1 MMRERGQP
9 DLSHVNEII
18 DSVLRGV
25 QIDNKHDI
33 PSGAN
38 SEKRTV
44 YVDKRIPQYDR
55 NLLLPSGQ
63 PFDIYHALA
72 VHEMSEE
79 RVMQKGMS
87 YDKAHNTIATP
98 LERHFVEQQG
108 VKWHEY
114 SKVIDGYLK
123 ETEKEKGKLDIPAGL
138 HEDPEAADQHHRG
151 KDDDGTGGGDDTV
164 PLDVGKIEN
173 VLGPIAPAGAYDPLA
188 ASAGIAPVSTPRID
202 QLLSPQNSWLQ
213 RAAEQMNRDRA
224 AYAHGGVRALLR
236 DTSETQELAQGFGGS
251 ALGTTENALLGGAS
265 KAMREYYGT
274 GDRLA
279 KEMKDIVAALPEGH
293 PAKAAPSAD
302 AQLARVAKSG
312 EDVPNV
318 VVSKHLV
325 NDPNYPGGV
334 IQMPSGDLATASH
347 VHNINDPYYWKEYGP
362 GGHGFPSPGTQKFA
376 PLASA
381 SHEALPSLPVKPAS
395 APYKLVPTA
404 DFDPEQQ
411 DYFIHSPSGE
421 EVGQLTH
428 QPAPRDTSTLE
439 PDTWHLSI
447 PQMGDAKP
455 YKATVESPNS
465 GLRIAQL
472 NHQTATTT
480 AFTPTQVMAGLPQ
493 STLKLPKL
501 PALNDTAYFNDL
513 GPFPR
518 EMPFGVPAHARALD
532 FETPGIHGTG
542 RNTYSWSIPGPSG
555 APTGVKGMEALSAAH
570 AKGVDALKLPENELG
585 VHFGNPRQATRFSG
599 KEVGFWN
606 LPRSYPTVLRTGNQL
621 ELPDLGSWGLSN
633 VRGALQ
639 RINNGTLEGF
649 APGDLEGPLRTIS
662 PEHKGL
668 FPDEEL
674 SKLKG
679 IPDVRNYLA
688 SKGFDSIK
696 YVNSVEDPG
705 AYSHIMFKPS
715 PVAPEFVAGVR
726 SPFAKF
732 APHKLGYPE
741 LAAGIGAGMIAP
753 GLFIDEDG
761 KPLVRTK

>member
-1 MMRERGQP
+1 MMRERAQP

-38 SEKRTV
+38 SKKKTV

-63 PFDIYHALA
+63 PFDLYHALA
-72 VHEMSEE
+72 VHEMAEE
-79 RVMQKGMS
+79 QAMAKGMS
-87 YDKAHNTIATP
+87 YDKAHMTIATP

-108 VKWHEY
+108 VKWSEY

-151 KDDDGTGGGDDTV
+151 KDDDGTGGSDDTV

-173 VLGPIAPAGAYDPLA
+173 ALGPVARDSYDPLA
-188 ASAGIAPVSTPRID
+188 ASAGVAPRGTPRID
-202 QLLSPQNSWLQ
+202 ELLSPQNSWLQ

-224 AYAHGGVRALLR
+224 AYAKGGVRALLR
-236 DTSETQELAQGFGGS
+236 DTSDAQDLAGGFGGG
-251 ALGTTENALLGGAS
+251 ALGMTKAAGPMGIVRNLLTMSAPSKFTSAKFGSAAPVGTSIDAALAHTALQGAEHNAGTLGFTTASDLFPEGAIQHGAPYAWPDPYAWKSAGGTYAGEVAGD
-265 KAMREYYGT
+265 KLAAEMRSI
-274 GDRLA
+274 LA
-279 KEMKDIVAALPEGH
+279 DLPEGH
-293 PAKAAPSAD
+293 PAKPSA
-302 AQLARVAKSG
+302 
-312 EDVPNV
+312 
-318 VVSKHLV
+318 
-325 NDPNYPGGV
+325 
-334 IQMPSGDLATASH
+334 
-347 VHNINDPYYWKEYGP
+347 
-362 GGHGFPSPGTQKFA
+362 
-376 PLASA
+376 SA
-381 SHEALPSLPVKPAS
+381 L
-395 APYKLVPTA
+395 YTLVPTA

-428 QPAPRDTSTLE
+428 NAASGQEGDTR
-439 PDTWHLSI
+439 DTWHLSV
-447 PQMGDAKP
+447 PKMG
-455 YKATVESPNS
+455 YTQNVESPS
-465 GLRIAQL
+465 AGLRIAQEF
-472 NHQTATTT
+472 HQSPAQ
-480 AFTPTQVMAGLPQ
+480 PLPQ
-493 STLKLPKL
+493 TRLTLPK
-501 PALNDTAYFNDL
+501 PSVQGQTFTDL

-518 EMPFGVPAHARALD
+518 EMPFGVPAYANALG
-532 FETPGIHGTG
+532 FETPGLHGTG
-542 RNTYSWSIPGPSG
+542 GSSSHWSIPGPSG
-555 APTGVKGMEALSAAH
+555 APTGVTGSEALSAAH
-570 AKGVDALKLPENELG
+570 AEGTDALKLPENELG

-599 KEVGFWN
+599 NAVGPWN
-606 LPRSYPTVLRTGNQL
+606 LPRTYPTVLRTGNQL
-621 ELPDLGSWGLSN
+621 ELPDLGSWGFHN

-639 RINNGTLEGF
+639 RINDGTLKGFNEGLKRHDV
-649 APGDLEGPLRTIS
+649 PIS
-662 PEHKGL
+662 REHQGK
-668 FPDEEL
+668 FPNEEL
-674 SKLKG
+674 RKLRG
-679 IPDVRNYLA
+679 MPDVREYLA

-732 APHKLGYPE
+732 EAHKLGYPE